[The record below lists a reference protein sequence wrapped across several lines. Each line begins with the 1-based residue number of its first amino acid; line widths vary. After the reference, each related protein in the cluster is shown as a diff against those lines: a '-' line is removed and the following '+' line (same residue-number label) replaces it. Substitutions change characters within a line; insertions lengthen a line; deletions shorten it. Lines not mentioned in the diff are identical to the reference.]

1 LAIVYIKMLSKILVG
16 VDGSQPAK
24 KALEYASNLASTNGS
39 ELYIVHTTEEFGD
52 SVHVQRLEKHG
63 SYVNEV
69 RRHSKILLSECESR
83 AKELG
88 VAKICT
94 LQKEGNAAE
103 KILEI
108 AHEKGV
114 DTIVVG
120 SRGLSAAKEFLLG
133 SVSHKLSHHAKCTVV
148 IVR

>member
-1 LAIVYIKMLSKILVG
+1 VLSKILVG

-24 KALEYASNLASTNGS
+24 KALEHASNLASKYNS

-52 SVHVQRLEKHG
+52 SMHVQRLEQHH

-69 RRHSKILLSECESR
+69 RRYSKALLNESESK

-88 VAKICT
+88 VTKIYT
-94 LQKEGNAAE
+94 IREEGNAAE
-103 KILEI
+103 KILET
-108 AHEKGV
+108 ANNKGI
-114 DTIVVG
+114 DTIVLG

-133 SVSHKLSHHAKCTVV
+133 SVSHKVSHHAKCTVV

>member
-1 LAIVYIKMLSKILVG
+1 VLSKILVG

-24 KALEYASNLASTNGS
+24 KALEHASNLASKYNS

-52 SVHVQRLEKHG
+52 SMHVQRLEQHH

-69 RRHSKILLSECESR
+69 RRHSKALLNESESK

-88 VAKICT
+88 VTKIYT
-94 LQKEGNAAE
+94 IREEGNAAE
-103 KILEI
+103 KILET
-108 AHEKGV
+108 ANNKGI
-114 DTIVVG
+114 DTIVLG

-133 SVSHKLSHHAKCTVV
+133 SVSHKVSHHAKCTVV

>member
-1 LAIVYIKMLSKILVG
+1 MLSKILVG
-16 VDGSQPAK
+16 VDGSHPSK
-24 KALEYASNLASTNGS
+24 KALEYASNLASKYDS
-39 ELYIVHTTEEFGD
+39 ELYILHTTEEFGD
-52 SVHVQRLEKHG
+52 SVHVQLLEQHA

-69 RRHSKILLSECESR
+69 RRHSEILLNECESR

-88 VAKICT
+88 VTKIYT
-94 LQKEGNAAE
+94 IQKEGNAAE

-108 AHEKGV
+108 ANNKGV
-114 DTIVVG
+114 DTIVIG

-133 SVSHKLSHHAKCTVV
+133 SVSHKISHHAKCSVV

>member
-1 LAIVYIKMLSKILVG
+1 ML
-16 VDGSQPAK
+16 
-24 KALEYASNLASTNGS
+24 N
-39 ELYIVHTTEEFGD
+39 
-52 SVHVQRLEKHG
+52 
-63 SYVNEV
+63 
-69 RRHSKILLSECESR
+69 ECESK

-88 VAKICT
+88 VTKIYT
-94 LQKEGNAAE
+94 MQEEGNAAE

-108 AHEKGV
+108 ANNKV
-114 DTIVVG
+114 IDTIVVG

>member
-1 LAIVYIKMLSKILVG
+1 MLSKILVG

-24 KALEYASNLASTNGS
+24 KALEYASSLASKYDS
-39 ELYIVHTTEEFGD
+39 ELYILHTTEEFGD
-52 SVHVQRLEKHG
+52 SVHVQRWEQHH

-69 RRHSKILLSECESR
+69 RRLSKILLTESESR

-88 VAKICT
+88 VTKIHT
-94 LQKEGNAAE
+94 IEEEGNAAE

-108 AHEKGV
+108 ANNKEI
-114 DTIVVG
+114 DTIVIG
-120 SRGLSAAKEFLLG
+120 SRGLSTAKEFLLG
-133 SVSHKLSHHAKCTVV
+133 SVSHKITHHAKCSVV

>member
-1 LAIVYIKMLSKILVG
+1 
-16 VDGSQPAK
+16 
-24 KALEYASNLASTNGS
+24 
-39 ELYIVHTTEEFGD
+39 
-52 SVHVQRLEKHG
+52 LEKHD

-69 RRHSKILLSECESR
+69 RRHSKALLNECEFR

-88 VAKICT
+88 VTKIYT
-94 LQKEGNAAE
+94 MQEEGNAAE

-108 AHEKGV
+108 ANNKGV

-120 SRGLSAAKEFLLG
+120 NRGLSTAKEFLLG
-133 SVSHKLSHHAKCTVV
+133 SVSHKLSHHAKCAVV